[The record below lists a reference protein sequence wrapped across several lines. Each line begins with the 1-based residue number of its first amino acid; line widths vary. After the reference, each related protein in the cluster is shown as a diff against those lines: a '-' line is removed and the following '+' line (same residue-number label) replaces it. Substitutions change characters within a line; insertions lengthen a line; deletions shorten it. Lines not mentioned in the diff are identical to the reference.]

1 MTITL
6 TPETQKLLEDRMKK
20 GGYAT
25 PDALVRAALQTLDEV
40 EGDAYEDLDQD
51 TRDAIERAEAQ
62 SARGEG
68 RPWEDVKAELRAR
81 FLKNG

>member
-20 GGYAT
+20 GGFST
-25 PDALVRAALQTLDEV
+25 PDALVRAALQTLDDV

-51 TRDAIERAEAQ
+51 TRDAIERAEGQ

-68 RPWEDVKAELRAR
+68 RPWADVKAELRAR